1 MFSYFYIGKNLTD
14 EYVPVSRILY
24 LRVYLRLLPNFDEK
38 KYVDTV
44 RKTIFEKF
52 KIVFTVLF
60 TSRHIVC

>member
-38 KYVDTV
+38 KYVGTV